1 MRRIMRAVQTFLNQS
16 NKLDPETT
24 LYVVFFGIK

>member
-1 MRRIMRAVQTFLNQS
+1 MRRIMRVVRTFLNQS